1 MIRLLILGVFLVLG
15 GCGGGGKKKEPPPLN
30 QAPTATAGADQ
41 ILTLAA
47 GATTV
52 DVTLDGSSSTDA
64 DGTVT
69 DYAWSGLPDPADV
82 VAPVVTLEAGTYGFT
97 LLVSDDD
104 GAVSATSDTV
114 SITVNEPIAAAQA
127 ATAQGTIQG
136 AIEGSLVVFRGV
148 RYAAPPI
155 GDLRFKAPA
164 PAAAFAGVRDALDFG
179 ANCIQAL
186 GIGATTGEEDC
197 LFMNIWSHNDD
208 VVRPVMVNLH
218 PGGSNG
224 VGGDM
229 SSIEPSEF
237 AVAADVVVVNMN
249 RRLSVM
255 GSLAIDEL
263 IQENPRLTAGNYGL
277 LDVIAA
283 LEWVQD
289 NIAAFNGDPNR
300 VMLFGTSSGGLAT
313 CLLLGSPD
321 INGLVHAASIQS
333 APCIG
338 NLQVLTAASPFE
350 SRFPPAVDTHREILT
365 ATGCDVAADI
375 PACLRGLTAEELI
388 LAGEAQNVAA
398 NRPIYAY
405 LVDGVI
411 VQAGPFD
418 AVESQ
423 IAGDIP
429 LIVGM
434 AGNEVG
440 TRFDN
445 ISMPDDAAYRA
456 RIEAVFPD
464 PLDDDLY
471 ALYPSADYPTPLDAW
486 KTLFGD
492 FVFSCRAEFMAF
504 NAVSG
509 APSYLYEITRGF
521 DPALGGTHSIDSP
534 YLFGTFDVFGYTPDP
549 EALLISLSMRS
560 AWSSLA
566 HDPTMPPVLLEGAG
580 ITWPAYEATGATYV
594 DFGDPLFVGPGHRG
608 GRCAALRAV
617 LN

>member
-1 MIRLLILGVFLVLG
+1 MG
-15 GCGGGGKKKEPPPLN
+15 GCGGGGGGKKEPEPGP
-30 QAPTATAGADQ
+30 G
-41 ILTLAA
+41 
-47 GATTV
+47 
-52 DVTLDGSSSTDA
+52 
-64 DGTVT
+64 
-69 DYAWSGLPDPADV
+69 PDPD
-82 VAPVVTLEAGTYGFT
+82 
-97 LLVSDDD
+97 
-104 GAVSATSDTV
+104 
-114 SITVNEPIAAAQA
+114 PIAADQA
-127 ATAQGTIQG
+127 ETVQGTIQG

-148 RYAAPPI
+148 RYAAPPVD
-155 GDLRFKAPA
+155 DLRFKAPA
-164 PAAAFAGVRDALDFG
+164 PPAAFAGVRDALDFG
-179 ANCIQAL
+179 AKCIQAQ

-224 VGGDM
+224 VSGDI

-263 IQENPRLTAGNYGL
+263 VQENPRLTAGNYGL

-283 LEWVQD
+283 LEWVRD
-289 NIAAFNGDPNR
+289 NIAAFNGDPTR
-300 VMLFGTSSGGLAT
+300 VMLFGTSAGGMAT

-321 INGLVHAASIQS
+321 VNGLIHAASMQS
-333 APCIG
+333 APCTG
-338 NLQVLTAASPFE
+338 NLQVLTATSPYD

-375 PACLRGLTAEELI
+375 LACLRGLTAEELV
-388 LAGEAQNVAA
+388 LAGDAQNVAA
-398 NRPIYAY
+398 NRPIYSY

-411 VQAGPFD
+411 VQAGPYD
-418 AVESQ
+418 AVENQ

-434 AGNEVG
+434 AKNEVG
-440 TRFDN
+440 TRFDGL
-445 ISMPDDAAYRA
+445 SLPDDAAYRA
-456 RIEAVFPD
+456 QIEAVFPD
-464 PLDDDLY
+464 PIDDGLY
-471 ALYPSADYPTPLDAW
+471 AIYPSASYPTPLDAW

-492 FVFSCRAEFMAF
+492 VVFSCRAELIAL
-504 NAVSG
+504 NAASG

-521 DPALGGTHSIDSP
+521 DPALGATHSIDSP

-549 EALLISLSMRS
+549 EALLISMSMRS

-566 HDPTMPPVLLEGAG
+566 HDPTMPPTLLEGAG
-580 ITWPAYEATGATYV
+580 MTWPVYDSAVATYV
-594 DFGDPLFVGPGHRG
+594 DFGDPLFAGPGHRG
-608 GRCAALRAV
+608 GRCAAVRSV
-617 LN
+617 FN